1 MITTATAIWNQN
13 NVRTEFR
20 GEKNTQSFGMAGT
33 HQGQIHTSGN
43 AYCPHW
49 PKAKRRL
56 LTLREYA
63 RIRDSVENGHRL
75 VVHHGHLDKVI
86 HI

>member
-1 MITTATAIWNQN
+1 MITAATAIWSQE
-13 NVRTEFR
+13 NVRIEPP
-20 GEKNTQSFGMAGT
+20 GEEYSSFGMAET

-49 PKAKRRL
+49 PKAKGRL
-56 LTLREYA
+56 LTLRKYA